1 MIGKLIYSTISSKQK
16 VEKYQQIIRDNEWDE
31 LIKEIPE
38 KKSFLDVGCGAGY
51 ALLRAEK
58 DKQCKVTGIDP
69 DPGAHGVGRFIK
81 DFSTQTDIRQGYAEN
96 LPFENDEFDVV
107 FSSHVLEHVNNEQ
120 KSLQEMK
127 RVLKDDGILIIGMPT
142 ASMALINLFSK
153 LFFTTHIKIY
163 EFIRG
168 IFSHGNFGRFLNIFR
183 ISSHS
188 YPRANSIWYD
198 IKHYRVKN
206 WQSIVEH
213 EFKIEKVILPCLYPF
228 PDYPQFFKLRK
239 SNRFSSSV
247 FFICS
252 KKKTTPN
259 H

>member
-107 FSSHVLEHVNNEQ
+107 FSSHVLEHVENEEL
-120 KSLQEMK
+120 SLKEMK
-127 RVLKDDGILIIGMPT
+127 RVLKNDGVLIIGMPT
-142 ASMALINLFSK
+142 ATMALINWFSK
-153 LFFTTHIKIY
+153 IIFTTHIKVY
-163 EFIRG
+163 EFFRFF
-168 IFSHGNFGRFLNIFR
+168 FSKNILINFIKIFR
-183 ISSHS
+183 INSHS
-188 YPRANSIWYD
+188 YPRANSVWYD
-198 IKHYRVKN
+198 IKHYRIRNWKN
-206 WQSIVEH
+206 IIER
-213 EFKIEKVILPCLYPF
+213 EFEIEKVVLPCIYPF
-228 PDYPQFFKLRK
+228 PDYPQFFKLHK
-239 SNRFSSSV
+239 SKWFSSSV
-247 FFICS
+247 FFIC
-252 KKKTTPN
+252 KKK
-259 H
+259 